1 MFKSVD
7 FEKIVYYSVL
17 IFSFLI
23 PLSRGAISF
32 FIFWFFLLLLYKR
45 DFITTFKT
53 LKHKA
58 IFSYIA
64 IFLLY
69 MFITLLWSED
79 VKEGI
84 NQARLY
90 SYWLLVLPPMAVL
103 VKKEWLWS
111 MLNAFL
117 LGMFVSEILAY
128 GIFFDFWSINGRDS
142 LYPTPFMTHIHYS
155 IFLAFSTILLLS
167 RVLSNKLLFYVKLPY
182 ILFFIVSTT
191 NLMFSTGRIGQLAFF
206 ISLFILVFLKYRV
219 SLKSV
224 FFSIA
229 AVVIIFFTA
238 YNNLD
243 IFNKRIDAGVKD
255 ISAITNENYNSSF
268 GIRVIFW
275 LIAGEVLKEKPIFG
289 NGIGDFIVST
299 KDILSKNDYGLSNE
313 SVKFIAEQHFHNQ
326 YLMVAVQGGVV
337 ALVLMFLLF
346 YKLFRLDIEDR
357 ELKEISI
364 LGFSIIMISF
374 IAEPLWMLQ
383 FPLTLFLFIT
393 AISIIASRKESI

>member
-1 MFKSVD
+1 MLKSVD
-7 FEKIVYYSVL
+7 FERIVYYSVL

-64 IFLLY
+64 VFLLY

-142 LYPTPFMTHIHYS
+142 SYPTPFMTHIHYS
-155 IFLAFSTILLLS
+155 IFLAFSAILLLS
-167 RVLSNKLLFYVKLPY
+167 RVLSNKLSFYVKLPY
-182 ILFFIVSTT
+182 IIFFIVSTT

-224 FFSIA
+224 FFSVA
-229 AVVIIFFTA
+229 AVLIIFFTA

-268 GIRVIFW
+268 GIRVVFW

-299 KDILSKNDYGLSNE
+299 KGILNKNDYGLSNE

-326 YLMVAVQGGVV
+326 YLMVAVQGGTV